1 MMKKSFL
8 PVAAATISAG
18 IVWVLVSYLIAGQV
32 NWLSTIIFVVTF
44 ALVLGILW
52 QKRSTHREE

>member
-1 MMKKSFL
+1 MVKGTLL
-8 PVAAATISAG
+8 PVVAATISAG
-18 IVWVLVSYLIAGQV
+18 LVWALVSHLIWGQV

-52 QKRSTHREE
+52 ERRSTRREE

>member
-18 IVWVLVSYLIAGQV
+18 IMWVLVSYLIAGQV

-44 ALVLGILW
+44 ALVLGILL
-52 QKRSTHREE
+52 QRSAAHREE